1 MDTANDYRFILAEDA
16 INRIE
21 KRVKAWNLPWPIR
34 KREVLESIDVLR
46 KRLLKLKYSFLPA
59 NLMLKSEELKD
70 LVSGSMKLKE
80 ELIDKERTYGMPKN
94 ISQRMSLAE
103 LKYSLSILI
112 GLPQRL
118 KLGEENKPE
127 YAVDVVGVEVSRVE
141 DLTEKLKVTRAS
153 AGSFVLTIVTNLKEI
168 KVGEVRAAA
177 ILPPVEFHGVIS
189 EAMYSSDPLDRKYL
203 GRRVPSRLLSGELRA
218 KVIDIARGG

>member
-46 KRLLKLKYSFLPA
+46 RKLLKLKYSFLPA
-59 NLMLKSEELKD
+59 NLILESEELKD
-70 LVSGSMKLKE
+70 LVSSSMKLKE
-80 ELIDKERTYGMPKN
+80 ELIDKEKTYGMPKN

-103 LKYSLSILI
+103 IKYSLSILI

-141 DLTEKLKVTRAS
+141 GLTEKLKVTRAS
-153 AGSFVLTIVTNLKEI
+153 AGSFALTIVTNLKEI

-203 GRRVPSRLLSGELRA
+203 GRRVPSRFLSTELRA
-218 KVIDIARGG
+218 KVINIARRG